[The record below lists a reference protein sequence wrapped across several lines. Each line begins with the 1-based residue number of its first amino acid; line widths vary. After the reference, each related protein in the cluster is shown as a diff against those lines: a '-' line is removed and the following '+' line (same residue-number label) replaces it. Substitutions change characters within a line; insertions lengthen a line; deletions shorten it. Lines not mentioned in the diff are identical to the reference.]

1 MKDLSTYRVECL
13 GLFEISMSISYQAKD
28 FGPHRFFYT
37 FEPSLPTLS
46 FDTNLDNFVWVHQG

>member
-13 GLFEISMSISYQAKD
+13 GLCENSTSVNYQAKD
-28 FGPHRFFYT
+28 FGPHNFFT

-46 FDTNLDNFVWVHQG
+46 FDANLDNFVWVHQR